1 MGWRALIKWL
11 RWPLASA
18 AGATPSV
25 FQRVA
30 TSTSD
35 MATPNIDAS
44 QIGQLIE
51 RLMDLLSQQNQG
63 ACGPQGDDQGCFG
76 NEQQEFEDIVNKIRS
91 LGHQLRSLEP
101 GPASSSLP
109 SR

>member
-1 MGWRALIKWL
+1 
-11 RWPLASA
+11 
-18 AGATPSV
+18 
-25 FQRVA
+25 
-30 TSTSD
+30 
-35 MATPNIDAS
+35 MAIPDINAS

-63 ACGPQGDDQGCFG
+63 ASGPQGDQGCSE

-109 SR
+109 SP

>member
-1 MGWRALIKWL
+1 M
-11 RWPLASA
+11 
-18 AGATPSV
+18 TV
-25 FQRVA
+25 
-30 TSTSD
+30 
-35 MATPNIDAS
+35 PNINAS

-63 ACGPQGDDQGCFG
+63 ASGPQGDQGCSG

-101 GPASSSLP
+101 GAASSSLP